1 MAVSIDLKVDS
12 DELVRELQR
21 EGQKWAKQMEWATKD
36 MRRAAPT
43 IVANHTVQR
52 YAIKKGEVNAN
63 SKSFVGGC
71 KMSGGIASLR
81 LDYSGRM
88 LTPTHFKMAPS
99 AAPAGG
105 RKYAIK
111 ATVLKGRRVEIG
123 RWQSPWSAGGTY
135 GNPALGNWAKLFYD
149 QKELGNSKVYYC
161 PSIKPT
167 SRAYE
172 VNGTESC
179 VTQPTWAYTYKFIS
193 YGYNWKY
200 FGSNG
205 TASGVNQ
212 TAKYNRIKNPSGKIT
227 HAEARYGSTRNG
239 CYIVTNSSTTGD
251 GRPDPRHSEK
261 MPGYGTIN
269 LLFADSHVEAFVN
282 FSDVAQ
288 ETSEMRDK
296 YWDAAK

>member
-1 MAVSIDLKVDS
+1 MNLIHRNRNGFFRKRGRCFTLIELLIVVAIIAILAAMLLPALNKAREQARRTSCMSNLKQIGMV
-12 DELVRELQR
+12 
-21 EGQKWAKQMEWATKD
+21 
-36 MRRAAPT
+36 
-43 IVANHTVQR
+43 
-52 YAIKKGEVNAN
+52 
-63 SKSFVGGC
+63 
-71 KMSGGIASLR
+71 MSSYLLSSMDFFPPYASL
-81 LDYSGRM
+81 D
-88 LTPTHFKMAPS
+88 
-99 AAPAGG
+99 
-105 RKYAIK
+105 
-111 ATVLKGRRVEIG
+111 
-123 RWQSPWSAGGTY
+123 AGGTY

>member
-135 GNPALGNWAKLFYD
+135 GK
-149 QKELGNSKVYYC
+149 K
-161 PSIKPT
+161 
-167 SRAYE
+167 
-172 VNGTESC
+172 
-179 VTQPTWAYTYKFIS
+179 
-193 YGYNWKY
+193 
-200 FGSNG
+200 
-205 TASGVNQ
+205 AS
-212 TAKYNRIKNPSGKIT
+212 PMF
-227 HAEARYGSTRNG
+227 
-239 CYIVTNSSTTGD
+239 
-251 GRPDPRHSEK
+251 
-261 MPGYGTIN
+261 MPGKVPPISRDGGRTYRKGAKFGHAGGRYEAVKMISVPQMVGSDHIIDGTIEELN
-269 LLFADSHVEAFVN
+269 ERRMEILERRLRSLGLG
-282 FSDVAQ
+282 
-288 ETSEMRDK
+288 
-296 YWDAAK
+296 